1 MLRWSILGNS
11 LVLHLFLKT
20 KDLKTPA
27 NMFVVNLAVSD
38 LGMMISQFPM
48 FFFNCFSG
56 GVWIF
61 GPFLCELYACTG
73 SIFGL
78 CSICTMAAISYD
90 RYNVIVNG
98 MKGTPM
104 TYGQLFVYIFKS
116 NSYVPIFLVERS
128 ANKIFLIL

>member
-1 MLRWSILGNS
+1 
-11 LVLHLFLKT
+11 
-20 KDLKTPA
+20 
-27 NMFVVNLAVSD
+27 
-38 LGMMISQFPM
+38 MMITQFPM

-61 GPFLCELYACTG
+61 GPFMCELYACTG

-90 RYNVIVNG
+90 RYNVIVHG

-104 TYGQLFVYIFKS
+104 TYGKLFS
-116 NSYVPIFLVERS
+116 PIFLYS
-128 ANKIFLIL
+128 FQKTKIKFGKLQAELLL

>member
-1 MLRWSILGNS
+1 

-27 NMFVVNLAVSD
+27 NLFVVNLAVSD
-38 LGMMISQFPM
+38 LGMMITQFPM

-104 TYGQLFVYIFKS
+104 SYGKLFFHCSDS
-116 NSYVPIFLVERS
+116 NAE
-128 ANKIFLIL
+128 N